1 MATKIHFTK
10 RAIAA
15 IEAIPGKRVTVY
27 DDDNSARG
35 LCCLVTPKSR
45 TFYVVRKIAGR
56 VEWVKLGDVLTV
68 PIEEARRRA
77 AEIALAVANGA
88 NPAEEKR
95 TRRAEWTFSDLFTRW
110 IDEARAKGKKS
121 IGNDEANFRL
131 HLGTIAK
138 KKLSA
143 ITRQNVRSLH
153 ASIGEKSGRYQAN
166 RVLALIRA
174 VFNFGIN
181 QLDLNIANPAA
192 KIALFKEESRERR
205 LHPDEMPRF
214 FEALTT
220 EPNDTMRDYFLLSL
234 LTGGRRANVMAM
246 TWDQISMTEA
256 LWTIP
261 AAASKNGKS
270 MPVPLSLP
278 ALGILKERASQYVT
292 QGYVFPGHGKK
303 TGHIVEPKGAWKRL
317 LQRAGLEDLRLH
329 DLRRSLAS
337 FQIDAGVSLAVV
349 GKVLGHQSQQ
359 TTAIYA
365 RLGMDPQRQA
375 VEVAGAAILTAG
387 KVKAQG
393 EIVPMKRLPINRKN
407 AIS

>member
-1 MATKIHFTK
+1 I
-10 RAIAA
+10 
-15 IEAIPGKRVTVY
+15 
-27 DDDNSARG
+27 
-35 LCCLVTPKSR
+35 
-45 TFYVVRKIAGR
+45 
-56 VEWVKLGDVLTV
+56 GDVLIV

-77 AEIALAVANGA
+77 AEIALAVTAGD

-110 IDEARAKGKKS
+110 IEEARTKGKRS
-121 IGNDEANFRL
+121 IGNDEANYRL

-138 KKLSA
+138 KKLST

-153 ASIGEKSGRYQAN
+153 ATIGEKSGRYQAN

-181 QLDLNIANPAA
+181 QLDLNMANPAA

-214 FEALTT
+214 FEALAS
-220 EPNDTMRDYFLLSL
+220 EPSDTMRDYFLLSL
-234 LTGGRRANVMAM
+234 LTGGRRANVVAM
-246 TWDQISMTEA
+246 HWDHISMTDK

-261 AAASKNGKS
+261 AVASKNGKI
-270 MPVPLSLP
+270 MAVPLSS
-278 ALGILKERASQYVT
+278 AAADILKERASQYGT
-292 QGYVFPGHGKK
+292 QGYVFPGKGK

-349 GKVLGHQSQQ
+349 GKVLGHQSQA

-375 VEVAGAAILTAG
+375 VEVAGAAILTAA
-387 KVKAQG
+387 KVKEQG
-393 EIVPMKRLPINRKN
+393 EIVPMKKLPINRKN
-407 AIS
+407 AIP